1 MKEKTVYVNQWQGK
15 VENDGLSENTPV
27 LTRERADEIR
37 RKEKTQGL
45 KIVGTAD
52 FKWRFLSGAS

>member
-27 LTRERADEIR
+27 LPERADEIR
-37 RKEKTQGL
+37 RKEKTQEL